1 MSTPIT
7 TPTYLFES
15 SWEVCN
21 KVGGIYTVLST
32 KAYSLKKIFN
42 DNVIFIGP
50 DLWSEES
57 AADFIEDD
65 LLFAEWKQHA
75 ETTDQLNIKVGRW
88 DVPGNPPVILVD
100 FKPFF
105 KDKDKLFYSLW
116 ESYKVNSINAY
127 GDYDESC
134 IFAYS
139 VGKVIESF
147 YHYFKL
153 NNQPVVA
160 QFNEWMLGMGAIY
173 IQKQLPAVATIFT
186 THATS
191 IGRSIAGNNK
201 ALYAYMDGYNGDQMA
216 YELNMEAKH
225 SLEKQAAIHSD
236 CFTTV
241 SDITAYEC
249 KKLLQKEPDV
259 VTPNGFELNFVPE
272 GDDYVNKRKEA
283 RSKLIRVAEK
293 LFGSPVSENA
303 ILISTSGR
311 YEYRNKGIDIF
322 IDAMSHIRTSG
333 ELQREMIAFIMVPAN
348 VYDARA
354 DLKEILAQDYETIA
368 PLQTPFITHWL
379 YDMEHDKIVNHI
391 RQAGFT
397 NAASDKIKIVYVPCY
412 LSGND
417 GIFNTAY
424 YDLLIGMDATIYPSY
439 YEPWGYTP
447 MESIAFGIPTI
458 TTNLAGFGLWA
469 KHFVSGNDLNEGVQ
483 VIERTDFNY
492 FEVADSIAASILSLS
507 HKDKKERNEIH
518 KHCFDLSKEATWNKF
533 ILYYEKAFD
542 KSLVNANKRIVKH

>member
-147 YHYFKL
+147 YHYIKL

-160 QFNEWMLGMGAIY
+160 QFNEWMLGMGALY
-173 IQKQLPAVATIFT
+173 IQQQLPAV
-186 THATS
+186 
-191 IGRSIAGNNK
+191 RQ
-201 ALYAYMDGYNGDQMA
+201 LR
-216 YELNMEAKH
+216 E
-225 SLEKQAAIHSD
+225 SL
-236 CFTTV
+236 
-241 SDITAYEC
+241 
-249 KKLLQKEPDV
+249 
-259 VTPNGFELNFVPE
+259 
-272 GDDYVNKRKEA
+272 KR
-283 RSKLIRVAEK
+283 L
-293 LFGSPVSENA
+293 
-303 ILISTSGR
+303 
-311 YEYRNKGIDIF
+311 
-322 IDAMSHIRTSG
+322 
-333 ELQREMIAFIMVPAN
+333 
-348 VYDARA
+348 
-354 DLKEILAQDYETIA
+354 
-368 PLQTPFITHWL
+368 
-379 YDMEHDKIVNHI
+379 
-391 RQAGFT
+391 
-397 NAASDKIKIVYVPCY
+397 
-412 LSGND
+412 
-417 GIFNTAY
+417 
-424 YDLLIGMDATIYPSY
+424 
-439 YEPWGYTP
+439 
-447 MESIAFGIPTI
+447 
-458 TTNLAGFGLWA
+458 
-469 KHFVSGNDLNEGVQ
+469 
-483 VIERTDFNY
+483 
-492 FEVADSIAASILSLS
+492 
-507 HKDKKERNEIH
+507 
-518 KHCFDLSKEATWNKF
+518 
-533 ILYYEKAFD
+533 
-542 KSLVNANKRIVKH
+542 